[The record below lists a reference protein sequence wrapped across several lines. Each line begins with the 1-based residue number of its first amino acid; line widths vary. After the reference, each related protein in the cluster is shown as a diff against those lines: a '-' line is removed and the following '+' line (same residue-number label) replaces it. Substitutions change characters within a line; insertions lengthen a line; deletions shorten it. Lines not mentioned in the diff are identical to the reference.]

1 MTADS
6 TEQLTK
12 IKVTR
17 ALLSVS
23 DKSGIS
29 DLASRLHKLGIE
41 LISTGGTARM
51 IRDSCIPVADV
62 SELTGFPECLNGR
75 VKTLHPKIHGALLAR
90 PALSEHARTLKEL
103 GIRPIQL
110 VIVNLYPFREAIASR
125 PDDPEHAVENID
137 IGGPAMVRASAKNLE
152 NVCVATHPDQ
162 YADLL
167 DELENNDGEI
177 SPATR
182 AAYSALAF
190 RLTSDYDDAIATYL
204 ARFSQVQAG
213 KTGRQDDIGTRGVI
227 GGADNVAGQRS
238 VADQHG
244 TPSEL
249 NIHAPLY
256 RPLRY
261 GENPHQSAAIYGNPD
276 RYIDC
281 FHGKELS
288 YNNYLDIDA
297 ALQLGAD
304 FQACDAIRPS
314 GEALCAIFKHSLPCG
329 VALAENTVDAW
340 SRAFSTDTVSPFGG
354 IILFDRTVDEQTA
367 EQVDTIFSEI
377 VLAPDFTRKALE
389 LLKRKSNR
397 RLIRIIRWPDGST
410 PRMRSVTGGFLWQ
423 HEDTGFNDE
432 PRNVVTRIHPD
443 PDQSASLEFAWIVA
457 KHVKSNAIVYASG
470 RQTIGIGTGQPNRV
484 DSSRIAAQKAAQF
497 GHDLRG
503 SVVASDAFFPFAD
516 GLEEAA
522 SAGATAVIQPGGSVR
537 DKEVIRKADELQ
549 VAMVLTG
556 TRHFRH

>member
-1 MTADS
+1 MTADF

-12 IKVTR
+12 VKVTR

-23 DKSGIS
+23 DKTGITV
-29 DLASRLHKLGIE
+29 LASRLHKLGIE

-51 IRDSCIPVADV
+51 IRDSGLPVTDV
-62 SELTGFPECLNGR
+62 SDLTGFPECLDGR

-90 PALSEHARTLKEL
+90 PGQSGHARTLKEL
-103 GIRPIQL
+103 DIRPIQL
-110 VIVNLYPFREAIASR
+110 VVVNLYAFREAIASR

-137 IGGPAMVRASAKNLE
+137 IGGPAMVRASAKNVE
-152 NVCVATHPDQ
+152 NVCIATHPDQ

-167 DELENNDGEI
+167 DELENNNGQI
-177 SPATR
+177 GPATR
-182 AAYSALAF
+182 AAYSASAF
-190 RLTSDYDDAIATYL
+190 RLTSDYDDAIASYL
-204 ARFSQVQAG
+204 DRFSQAQAG
-213 KTGRQDDIGTRGVI
+213 KTGGPDD
-227 GGADNVAGQRS
+227 VAGKRS
-238 VADQHG
+238 IADQHE

-261 GENPHQSAAIYGNPD
+261 GENPHQPAAIYGNPD
-276 RYIDC
+276 RYIDY

-304 FQACDAIRPS
+304 FQTCNAIRPS
-314 GEALCAIFKHSLPCG
+314 DEALCAIFKHSLPCG
-329 VALAENTVDAW
+329 VALAEDTVHAW

-354 IILFDRTVDEQTA
+354 IILFDRTVDERTA

-377 VLAPDFTRKALE
+377 VLAPDFTGEALA

-397 RLIRIIRWPDGST
+397 RLIRINRWPDGSM
-410 PRMRSVTGGFLWQ
+410 PRMRSVSGGFLWQ
-423 HEDTGFNDE
+423 HEDTGFDIE
-432 PRNVVTRIHPD
+432 PRNVVTRIRPD

-484 DSSRIAAQKAAQF
+484 DSTRIAAQKAVQF

-522 SAGATAVIQPGGSVR
+522 RAGATAVIQPGGSIR
-537 DKEVIRKADELQ
+537 DEEVIRKADELE
-549 VAMVLTG
+549 VAMVFTG